1 MQAHFFFKAITFGQF
16 NQFNQQPYVLKGYD
30 YIVTSMKKVSFRIVG
45 IYCINYK
52 HKWKDN

>member
-1 MQAHFFFKAITFGQF
+1 MQAHFFFAAITFGQF

-30 YIVTSMKKVSFRIVG
+30 YIVTSMKKASFRMVG
-45 IYCINYK
+45 MYCINYK